1 MCDLGVT
8 SYFEVAKKVITWPDE
23 EEWKQI
29 GSRITQAHGLV
40 NCVGLID
47 GTLFPLAYAPTLNA
61 EDYFTRKGNY
71 AIKALFVC
79 DDKARITLV
88 EMGWPG
94 SVHDNRVWLNSDVYL
109 AKEKYFSSKE
119 YLLGDSAFSASMVMV
134 PAFKKSPNAAL
145 SEERKYFNTKLA
157 KVRIK
162 SEHCIGLVKARF
174 QRVRELRR
182 VIGSKRDLAVLLQMI
197 MCACILHN
205 LLIDHVFPEEW
216 LEEQAETEDDDEV
229 LEQNVTE
236 RANRRDQVF
245 YYMMEM
251 R

>member
-1 MCDLGVT
+1 M
-8 SYFEVAKKVITWPDE
+8 
-23 EEWKQI
+23 
-29 GSRITQAHGLV
+29 
-40 NCVGLID
+40 
-47 GTLFPLAYAPTLNA
+47 
-61 EDYFTRKGNY
+61 RKGNY

-79 DDKARITLV
+79 DAMAKITLV

-94 SVHDNRVWLNSDVYL
+94 SVHNNRVWLNSDVYL
-109 AKEKYFSSKE
+109 AKEKYFSNKE

-174 QRVRELRR
+174 QRVRELRW
-182 VIGSKRDLAVLLQMI
+182 VISSKRDLAVLLQMI

-205 LLIDHVFPEEW
+205 LLIDHVIPEDW
-216 LEEQAETEDDDEV
+216 LEEQAEIEDDDEE
-229 LEQNVTE
+229 LEQHDNE
-236 RANRRDQVF
+236 RANRRDQVL

-251 R
+251 C